1 MRRLAKHDT
10 LRNHSLP
17 LAPLAH
23 RGRLDCDTNNTYKER
38 KVIMNQSQL
47 EKYLTR
53 FNKRLRDRY
62 NRNQD
67 FRLSKDEGRKLNI
80 QARKRL
86 AKRAKEKL
94 A

>member
-1 MRRLAKHDT
+1 MAYC
-10 LRNHSLP
+10 
-17 LAPLAH
+17 
-23 RGRLDCDTNNTYKER
+23 GRLDCDTNNTYKER

>member
-1 MRRLAKHDT
+1 M
-10 LRNHSLP
+10 
-17 LAPLAH
+17 AH